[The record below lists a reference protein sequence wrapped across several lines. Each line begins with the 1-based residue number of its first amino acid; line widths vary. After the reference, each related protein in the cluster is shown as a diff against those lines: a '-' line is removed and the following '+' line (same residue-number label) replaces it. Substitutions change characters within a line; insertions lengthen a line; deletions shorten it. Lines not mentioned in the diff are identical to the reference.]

1 MFVGHLAVA
10 FAAKRLQPK
19 VALPWFVA
27 GTLLVDLI
35 WPLLLLAGVES
46 VRIAPGAMPFTPLVF
61 ESYPWTHSLAM
72 GIVWGLLFAGIA
84 HLAGVAREALPLLAL
99 IVPSHWLLD
108 LTTHA
113 PDLPLWPGRDGGLGL
128 GLWNSVAGTFA
139 VEGALWIGAIA
150 LFLGVRKPRGATGQ
164 VALWGFVA
172 LATMFWASGPFSP
185 PPADARSLAFAALGL
200 WLFVPWAWW
209 IERSSSGRGP
219 LGGAVGN
226 G

>member
-10 FAAKRLQPK
+10 LAAKRLKPK

-27 GTLLVDLI
+27 ASLLVDLV
-35 WPLLLLAGVES
+35 WPALLLAGIET

-72 GIVWGLLFAGIA
+72 GIVWGIAFAGLA
-84 HLAGVAREALPLLAL
+84 RMAGVDRSALPLLAL
-99 IVPSHWLLD
+99 LVPSHWLLD

-113 PDLPLWPGRDGGLGL
+113 PDLPLWPGRDGGVGL

-139 VEGALWIGAIA
+139 VEGTLWIVAIA
-150 LFLGVRKPRGATGQ
+150 LFLGVRKPRGASGQ
-164 VALWGFVA
+164 LALWGFVG
-172 LATMFWASGPFSP
+172 LATLFWASGPFAP
-185 PPADARSLAFAALGL
+185 PPADARGLAFGALGL

-209 IERSSSGRGP
+209 IERSSSGHGA
-219 LGGAVGN
+219 LGRSLAD
-226 G
+226 